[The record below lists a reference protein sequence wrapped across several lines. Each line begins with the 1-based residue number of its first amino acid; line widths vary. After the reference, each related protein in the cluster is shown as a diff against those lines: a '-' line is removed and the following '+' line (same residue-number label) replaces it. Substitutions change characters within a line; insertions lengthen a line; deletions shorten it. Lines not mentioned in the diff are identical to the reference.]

1 MITIKEEKLF
11 EELDEETQQ
20 IIDACIENGFNKL
33 ETAFAVACYQDFD
46 FTLEEVMEMI
56 ERNVI
61 NVSEYNSNLVENDVW
76 SVEALVY
83 PNQDEAIQAAIDYV
97 EDLIDEIGYSGFN
110 VDFADF
116 ADENWFKE
124 ALKESFETYCSDI
137 EYESDDSFGN
147 RLVQECY
154 DNGIISDE
162 DFATDEDGN
171 VNYTE
176 CMLDTIDLVDRY
188 VDWYETEELYGNYH
202 GNFIKAY
209 IDNFGEDDFNYILK
223 NNPDIIDKDAF
234 AAYCVEQDGPQQSLS
249 SYDGQEYIVDIGD
262 NQNYFVYR
270 TN

>member
-1 MITIKEEKLF
+1 MVIKEENLL
-11 EELDEETQQ
+11 EELSEEVKQ
-20 IIDACIENGFNKL
+20 IVDTSKEYGLNNK
-33 ETAFAVACYQDFD
+33 ETAFAVACYEYFD
-46 FTLEEVMEMI
+46 FTLEEVIEMV

-61 NVSEYNSNLVENDVW
+61 NVSEYNPNLVENDIW

-110 VDFADF
+110 VDITDF
-116 ADENWFKE
+116 ADEDWFKE
-124 ALKESFETYCSDI
+124 ALKESFEAYCNDI
-137 EYESDDSFGN
+137 EYESDDNFGN

-171 VNYTE
+171 VDYTNCLLRTE
-176 CMLDTIDLVDRY
+176 ELIERY
-188 VDWYETEELYGNYH
+188 VEWYEEEELYGSYH

-223 NNPDIIDKDAF
+223 NNPNIIDKDAF
-234 AAYCVEQDGPQQSLS
+234 ATYCVEKDGPQLFLS
-249 SYDGQEYIVDIGD
+249 SYDRDEYIVDIGD
-262 NQNYFVYR
+262 GVTYYVYR